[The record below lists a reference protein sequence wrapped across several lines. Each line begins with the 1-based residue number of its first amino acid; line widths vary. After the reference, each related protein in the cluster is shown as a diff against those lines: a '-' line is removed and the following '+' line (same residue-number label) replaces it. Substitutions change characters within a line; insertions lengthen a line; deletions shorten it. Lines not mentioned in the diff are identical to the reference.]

1 MKRKYTLYKPKF
13 TSPVFASLGV
23 KSYDEKLSTNV
34 SEIAPIDRT
43 FAKSNTRGWGL
54 VRKIKKT
61 IKQTM
66 VPPKGPNK
74 GV

>member
-1 MKRKYTLYKPKF
+1 MKKKYTLYKTNFP
-13 TSPVFASLGV
+13 SPVFASLGV
-23 KSYDEKLSTNV
+23 KECCEKLSTNV
-34 SEIAPIDRT
+34 SEIAPVEKT
-43 FAKSNTRGWGL
+43 FAKSNTRGYGL
-54 VRKIKKT
+54 VRRIKRT